1 MNNWKHFP
9 GLILSPV
16 FILAWA
22 LMIPAGCSKKEE
34 SPEVLPS
41 KPVLTT
47 ASVTQITQTTAA
59 SGGDITSDGGATVTA
74 RGICWSRSDPPT
86 LNDTL
91 TTNGSGAG
99 AFVSQLTSLQPG
111 KVYFVRAYATNSA
124 GTGYGNTL
132 SFTTLAIPEDTVTDI
147 DGNSYHIVV
156 IGSQKWL
163 KENLRVTRY
172 RTGDAIPEV
181 KPDAQWK
188 ILTNGARAIYDHNG
202 TNLPVYRFLYNF
214 FAVNDSRGICPE
226 GWHVATDDEWKTLGA
241 FLGGLASAGGKMKS
255 TGTIEQ
261 GTGLWYAPNAEADN
275 SSGFTG
281 LPGGYRINYGTF
293 YSIGNVGM
301 FWTSTD
307 TASVNAWNYILDAN
321 NGLLKRNFNLLQNGF
336 SVRCCKD

>member
-1 MNNWKHFP
+1 MNNWRHFP

-16 FILAWA
+16 FILAWV
-22 LMIPAGCSKKEE
+22 LMISAGCSKKEDA
-34 SPEVLPS
+34 PEVPPS

-47 ASVTQITQTTAA
+47 ASVTQVTQTTAA

-74 RGICWSRSDPPT
+74 RGVCWSISDTPTVAGPRT
-86 LNDTL
+86 LNGTG
-91 TTNGSGAG
+91 TG
-99 AFVSQLTSLQPG
+99 AFVSYLTGLQPG
-111 KVYFVRAYATNSA
+111 TDYFVRAYATNTA
-124 GTGYGNTL
+124 GTGYGPTL
-132 SFTTLAIPEDTVTDI
+132 TFKTLALPVDTVTDI
-147 DGNSYHIVV
+147 DGNLYHVVV
-156 IGSQKWL
+156 IGDRKWL
-163 KENLRVTRY
+163 KENLRVTHY
-172 RTGDAIPEV
+172 RTGAEIPEV
-181 KPDAQWK
+181 QPDAQWK
-188 ILTNGARAIYDHNG
+188 ILTNGARTRYDHAAA
-202 TNLPVYRFLYNF
+202 NLILYGFLYNF
-214 FAVNDSRGICPE
+214 FAVTDPRGICPQ
-226 GWHVATDDEWKTLGA
+226 GWHVSTDDEWKTLGA

-293 YSIGNVGM
+293 YSLGNVGM

-321 NGLLKRNFNLLQNGF
+321 NGSLKRNFNLLQNGF

>member
-16 FILAWA
+16 FILVWV
-22 LMIPAGCSKKEE
+22 LMISAGCSKKEDA
-34 SPEVLPS
+34 PEVTPS

-47 ASVTQITQTTAA
+47 SSVTQITQTFAV
-59 SGGDITSDGGATVTA
+59 SGGNITYDGGANVTA
-74 RGICWSRSDPPT
+74 RGVCWSISDTPTVAGTHT
-86 LNDTL
+86 LNGTG
-91 TTNGSGAG
+91 TGV
-99 AFVSQLTSLQPG
+99 FVSSLAGLQPG
-111 KVYFVRAYATNSA
+111 TEYFIRAYATNSA

-132 SFTTLAIPEDTVTDI
+132 SFTTLAVPEDTVTDI
-147 DGNSYHIVV
+147 DGNIYHIAE
-156 IGSQKWL
+156 IGSRKWF

-172 RTGDAIPEV
+172 RTGEAIPEV

-202 TNLPVYRFLYNF
+202 TNLPVYGFLYNF
-214 FAVNDSRGICPE
+214 FAVTDPRGVCPA
-226 GWHVATDDEWKTLGA
+226 GWHVATDNEWKALGTS
-241 FLGGLASAGGKMKS
+241 LGGMAIAGGKMKS

-307 TASVNAWNYILDAN
+307 TSSVNAWNYILDAN
-321 NGLLKRNFNLLQNGF
+321 NGSLKRNFNLLQNGF